1 MNKDKHQICTRCIL
15 DTSDE
20 PSINFDEHGVC
31 NYCIN
36 YDKSAAEFIFRDEG
50 REEKLHQVI
59 SKIKSCGKGKKYDCV
74 LGVSGGVDSTFLA
87 YKVKQF
93 GLRPLVV
100 HLDNGW
106 NSELAVKNIE
116 GILEKL
122 GFDLYTYVIDWEEFK
137 DLQLSFLKASVI
149 DLEVTSD
156 HAIFSC
162 LHRIAKENKIK
173 YIISGFNIVTE
184 GVLPVSWRWHKLDWL
199 NIKSIHKRFGTKKL
213 KTFPRLSFFQLN
225 YFMLALKIETVH
237 LLNFIPYEKTKAK
250 ELITNKLGWRD
261 YGGKHYES
269 IITRFYQGY
278 ILPTKFN
285 VDKRKAHLSTLICS
299 GQITRN
305 EALQELEKPI
315 YDSKQLKSD
324 KEFVLKKFGL
334 SEKEFNS
341 LMALPIK
348 RHDEYPSYLTKHYI
362 YHEKFFKAIRPFTK
376 ATKSVYNIFR
386 QGK

>member
-116 GILEKL
+116 STLKKL
-122 GFDLYTYVIDWEEFK
+122 DIDLFTYVIDWEEFK
-137 DLQLSFLKASVI
+137 DLQLSYIKASVVDI
-149 DLEVTSD
+149 EIPTD
-156 HAIFSC
+156 HAIVAC
-162 LHRIAKENKIK
+162 LYDTARKYKIK
-173 YIISGFNIVTE
+173 NIIAGWNIVTE
-184 GVLPVSWRWHKLDWL
+184 GFLPPSWVHNKIDVM
-199 NIKSIHKRFGTKKL
+199 NIKSIHKKYGSIKL
-213 KTFPRLSFFQLN
+213 KSFPSIGFFKLWYYQNILKIKTISPLN
-225 YFMLALKIETVH
+225 YLHYNKDE
-237 LLNFIPYEKTKAK
+237 AK
-250 ELITNKLGWRD
+250 NTIMEVLGWRD
-261 YGGKHYES
+261 YGYKHYES
-269 IITRFYQGY
+269 IFTRFYQGY

-285 VDKRKAHLSTLICS
+285 IDKRKSHLSTLICS
-299 GQITRN
+299 KQMTRDQ
-305 EALQELEKPI
+305 ALEEIKKPPYEEELLR
-315 YDSKQLKSD
+315 QD
-324 KEFVLKKFGL
+324 KEYVLKKFGF
-334 SEKEFNS
+334 SEVQFNDLMITPIRKHTEF
-341 LMALPIK
+341 A
-348 RHDEYPSYLTKHYI
+348 SYINI
-362 YHEKFFKAIRPFTK
+362 YHKFRPLIKLAKAMK
-376 ATKSVYNIFR
+376 LSLKV
-386 QGK
+386 